1 MASEQSYSITLSN
14 NKSEKEGIQL
24 LLEKDDTFINPTA
37 GERKEI
43 LQKLNLPPTFARA
56 FDLVKVTKKINQ
68 ELAEYS
74 IEEIKL
80 IELKTTKQ
88 HLPNLPKGF
97 FFGATQNEFDIAQ
110 RLGDKY
116 KFCFV
121 SLHEG
126 SKDYALLTL
135 MELEKIIK
143 TKRIQYQINL

>member
-1 MASEQSYSITLSN
+1 MASEQSYNITLSN

-37 GERKEI
+37 SERKEI
-43 LQKLNLPPTFARA
+43 LQKLNLPPTFTRA
-56 FDLVKVTKKINQ
+56 FDLVKVKSKINQ

-74 IEEIKL
+74 IHEIQL
-80 IELKTTKQ
+80 IELKTTKK

-116 KFCFV
+116 MFCFV